1 MQGTFK
7 RGISVGAWVIS
18 TFSVRQHVPLL
29 SALLSVSLWRNN
41 SNESETT
48 LRNWTPNYS
57 GKARKKGET
66 TYL

>member
-18 TFSVRQHVPLL
+18 NISVRQHVQLL

-48 LRNWTPNYS
+48 LRNWTPSYS
-57 GKARKKGET
+57 GKVRKKGET